1 MIFRKKNLIDHPL
14 IFNTSDDIYEFIKN
28 EKPHCGITEEEKTV
42 VNRIGCGLN
51 NAIRSGYELDPYTQ
65 QEKDLFQR
73 LIQMHTLKHS
83 IIVNR
88 AVRSIE
94 YELTLAR
101 NKGLS
106 KKHLFHD
113 GFLYTSL
120 LRAYSGQIYLKI
132 LIPEGTPYLYTGDFS
147 NTIGSY
153 PPEENQTIKEMVGEL
168 ILDIGTILKIDG
180 KRREKGITIYDVH
193 VDK

>member
-1 MIFRKKNLIDHPL
+1 MILRKKNLIDYPL
-14 IFNTSDDIYEFIKN
+14 IFNTSDDINKFIKN
-28 EKPHCGITEEEKTV
+28 EKPHYGITEEEKII

-51 NAIRSGYELDPYTQ
+51 NAIRSAHESVPYTL
-65 QEKDLFQR
+65 QEKDIFQR
-73 LIQMHTLKHS
+73 LIQIHTLKHS

-88 AVRSIE
+88 AVRSID

-106 KKHLFHD
+106 KKHLFLD

-120 LRAYSGQIYLKI
+120 IRAYSGQIHLNI
-132 LIPEGTPYLYTGDFS
+132 LIPESTTYLFTGVFS

-153 PPEENQTIKEMVGEL
+153 PFEENQTIKDTVGEL

-180 KRREKGITIYDVH
+180 KRSEKGITIYDAH
-193 VDK
+193 VEK

>member
-1 MIFRKKNLIDHPL
+1 M
-14 IFNTSDDIYEFIKN
+14 S
-28 EKPHCGITEEEKTV
+28 
-42 VNRIGCGLN
+42 
-51 NAIRSGYELDPYTQ
+51 
-65 QEKDLFQR
+65 
-73 LIQMHTLKHS
+73 
-83 IIVNR
+83 
-88 AVRSIE
+88 SIE

-101 NKGLS
+101 DKGLS

-120 LRAYSGQIYLKI
+120 LRAYSGQIHLNI
-132 LIPEGTPYLYTGDFS
+132 LIPEGTPVFS

-153 PPEENQTIKEMVGEL
+153 PPEGNQTIKDTVGEL

-193 VDK
+193 IDK